1 MQNDPVKSIRNVIKK
16 RIGRGASKENIEVYQ
31 NHLLAVWKSE
41 YMQNAIRSINYDA
54 MVIPERRVKA

>member
-1 MQNDPVKSIRNVIKK
+1 MQNDPVKSIRNVIGK
-16 RIGRGASKENIEVYQ
+16 RISRGASKENIEAYK

-41 YMQNAIRSINYDA
+41 YMRNAIRSINYDA